1 MRKFTKLASSFEKLL
16 LETLSDPETD
26 IPHYRATMHTLG
38 NSLASSILNNI
49 NLSTRSTG
57 FNICIACT
65 AEDADYLAKGLFDG
79 FSAAGIESDRLNLVC
94 FWNGRFNT
102 MNSFDDEYDVAP
114 IVKQYKEVSTL
125 ANSMLII
132 VKSIISSACVVKTN
146 LSTLIQE
153 SQPERIFVAAP
164 VMYKDA
170 EEKLA
175 LAFSETISSSFEYFT
190 FAHDDEKS
198 EDGKNVFPGIGGSVY
213 ERLGVANPLAYIPEI
228 VKLRRLALSAQFENY
243 ASSNGLNPPKN

>member
-1 MRKFTKLASSFEKLL
+1 MRKFTTLASSTEKLL
-16 LETLSDPETD
+16 LETLSDPTTD
-26 IPHYRATMHTLG
+26 VASYRVTMHSLG
-38 NSLASSILNNI
+38 NSLALSILKKI
-49 NLSTRSTG
+49 NSSTQSTQ

-65 AEDADYLAKGLFDG
+65 SEDADYLAKGLFDG
-79 FSAAGIESDRLNLVC
+79 FSAAGIDCDRLNLAC

-102 MNSFDDEYDVAP
+102 MNSLDDDYDVAP
-114 IVKQYKEVSTL
+114 IVKQYKEVSTS
-125 ANSMLII
+125 ANSMLVI

-153 SQPERIFVAAP
+153 TRPERIFVAAP

-175 LAFSETISSSFEYFT
+175 LAFSETISRSFEYFT

-198 EDGKNVFPGIGGSVY
+198 LDGKNVLPGIGGSVY
-213 ERLGVANPLAYIPEI
+213 ERLGVTNPLAYIPEI
-228 VKLRRLALSAQFENY
+228 VKSRRRALSAQIEHNL
-243 ASSNGLNPPKN
+243 SNNGLSV